1 MFTEEFCK
9 KDYKEKEAL
18 TSILETGHDILF
30 FWVARM
36 VMMSLELTNTL
47 PFSEVLL
54 HSMVRDSRGEKMSK
68 SKGNVIDPVDLIRGA
83 SLDKLA
89 NDIK

>member
-1 MFTEEFCK
+1 
-9 KDYKEKEAL
+9 
-18 TSILETGHDILF
+18 
-30 FWVARM
+30 M
-36 VMMSLELTNTL
+36 VMLTLELTNTL

-68 SKGNVIDPVDLIRGA
+68 SKGNVVDPVDLIKGA
-83 SLDKLA
+83 SLEKLA

>member
-1 MFTEEFCK
+1 
-9 KDYKEKEAL
+9 
-18 TSILETGHDILF
+18 
-30 FWVARM
+30 M
-36 VMMSLELTNTL
+36 VMLTLELTNTL

-68 SKGNVIDPVDLIRGA
+68 SKGNVVDPVDLINGA
-83 SLDKLA
+83 SLEKLA

>member
-1 MFTEEFCK
+1 M
-9 KDYKEKEAL
+9 
-18 TSILETGHDILF
+18 ETGHDILF

-36 VMMSLELTNTL
+36 VMLTLELTNTL

-68 SKGNVIDPVDLIRGA
+68 SKGNIVDPVDLIRGA
-83 SLDKLA
+83 TLEKLA
-89 NDIK
+89 SDIR